1 MDSSHLKIFCKQA
14 GYRKKIESQK
24 RSKLWIF
31 WLSLLS
37 FKKVESNSIGF
48 LNRCAEENLVV
59 NNKGNKVFMSA
70 EEAVRLSG

>member
-14 GYRKKIESQK
+14 GYRKKIEN
-24 RSKLWIF
+24 
-31 WLSLLS
+31 
-37 FKKVESNSIGF
+37 NSIGF

-59 NNKGNKVFMSA
+59 NNKDNKVFMSA